1 MEEVKE
7 RKGEEGLYAEP
18 RGKAGGGESGV
29 VVERLPL
36 REGRGG
42 AVYAE
47 KKIRVAGKKRVKRR
61 EGKRKGKD
69 TLGRRD
75 EKRGN

>member
-29 VVERLPL
+29 GVERLPL
-36 REGRGG
+36 RGEGGG
-42 AVYAE
+42 GFTQR
-47 KKIRVAGKKRVKRR
+47 KK
-61 EGKRKGKD
+61 
-69 TLGRRD
+69 
-75 EKRGN
+75 